1 MKKVLFNDSFKRNMN
16 DPHYD
21 EEEEEI
27 KQIREH
33 FGQDGPEI
41 QSDDEIDSMQSEEV
55 GFESNRSKLHTDRD
69 LYAMDTDRKLV
80 KKDGNSRVKRN
91 LTRSTKGSTEM
102 HDMSFEDLDNSFTNR
117 RKQKRL
123 NGSN

>member
-1 MKKVLFNDSFKRNMN
+1 MN

-41 QSDDEIDSMQSEEV
+41 QSDDDIDSIQSEEV

-102 HDMSFEDLDNSFTNR
+102 HDMSFGDLDNSFTNR